1 MNWWMVPVMLGL
13 IVIIMQLSKRTKI
26 YVMKQMVLSNILK
39 QTGLSEEWA
48 IQIHNLI
55 FAFVVVP
62 VIFLIIALFRYDT
75 SYSYNWMISIV
86 VYLSTF
92 VVL

>member
-1 MNWWMVPVMLGL
+1 MNWWMIPVMLAL
-13 IVIIMQLSKRTKI
+13 VVVIMQLSKKTKI
-26 YVMKQMVLSNILK
+26 YVMKQLVMSNILK

>member
-1 MNWWMVPVMLGL
+1 MVPVMLGL

>member
-1 MNWWMVPVMLGL
+1 MLAL
-13 IVIIMQLSKRTKI
+13 VVVIMQLSKKTKI
-26 YVMKQMVLSNILK
+26 YVMKQLVLSNILK

-48 IQIHNLI
+48 IQMHNLI

-75 SYSYNWMISIV
+75 SYNYNWMISIV